1 MNEILFNALGALAY
15 GGVGIVILVLGY
27 LLTDLLTPGKLH
39 VLIWENRNR
48 NAVLLVSANTLGSAI
63 IVTSAILSSE
73 SEIGLGAGL
82 LSTAVYGLIGLGVMA
97 LSFVLI
103 DLLVPAKIAQMISN
117 DEPHPATWVSASAH
131 VAIAVVIAAALT

>member
-39 VLIWENRNR
+39 ELIWENRNR

-63 IVTSAILSSE
+63 VVTSAILSSE

>member
-82 LSTAVYGLIGLGVMA
+82 ISTAVYGLIGLGVMA
-97 LSFVLI
+97 LAFVLI
-103 DLLVPAKIAQMISN
+103 DILVPAKIAQMISN